1 MDSHSL
7 RFITHHSFF
16 SALRSGNLDSVKR
29 LLDELTGD
37 GPSDGSAVS
46 DLMALQNDAG
56 ETALYVAA
64 ENNLLDLFRF
74 LLSFADIQTLMIR
87 SKSDMDAFHVAS
99 KQGHLGI
106 LLKLLLCFGFHVTV
120 SGIF

>member
-37 GPSDGSAVS
+37 GPSDGVS

-87 SKSDMDAFHVAS
+87 SKSDMDAFHVAA

>member
-7 RFITHHSFF
+7 HFITHHSF

-37 GPSDGSAVS
+37 DPSDGSTVS
-46 DLMALQNDAG
+46 DLMVLQNDVG
-56 ETALYVAA
+56 ETAPYVAV
-64 ENNLLDLFRF
+64 ENNLQVLFRF
-74 LLSFADIQTLMIR
+74 LLMFVDIQTLMIW
-87 SKSDMDAFHVAS
+87 SKSDMDAFHVAT
-99 KQGHLGI
+99 KHGHLGI

-120 SGIF
+120 F